1 MIMKEN
7 LRVFSAEAA
16 KTGLYT
22 QALHPRVRRE
32 GGTDRKRTDEV
43 RS

>member
-16 KTGLYT
+16 KTGLYPSL
-22 QALHPRVRRE
+22 ASKGEERRGHRPE
-32 GGTDRKRTDEV
+32 KD
-43 RS
+43 